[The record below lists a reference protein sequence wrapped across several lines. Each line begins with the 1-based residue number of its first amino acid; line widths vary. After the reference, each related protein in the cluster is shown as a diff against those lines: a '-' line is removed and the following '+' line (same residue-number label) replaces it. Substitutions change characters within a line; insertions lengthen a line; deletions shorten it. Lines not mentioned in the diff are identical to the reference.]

1 MANGPRPP
9 VRTPPVAADEPDA
22 LTPAAPVRPAVVRP
36 PMPPTRRA
44 LVSPGQTASAAAR
57 RRLAPRR

>member
-9 VRTPPVAADEPDA
+9 LRPPIAAPDEPDA
-22 LTPAAPVRPAVVRP
+22 LTPAAPVRPP
-36 PMPPTRRA
+36 LPPTRRA
-44 LVSPGQTASAAAR
+44 LVSPSATASAAAR